1 MKRKKIDKRNNEES
15 YKDEK
20 KHSKY
25 VSNIHFLH
33 EIEVYHPLSINY
45 KRYWKEIKRRCMEG
59 YWHEGKWMPGPLY
72 WYVNLCKIRL
82 NKTEYSTTKVLAKP
96 FLRDLEWEKAYVIME
111 ARGFSGFSEDNEVTC
126 NTQAKI
132 YLDELKENP
141 KIDIED
147 YNIPD
152 NCFHNGKLKKVENP
166 RQYLRKVHTK
176 NLGKPLFYNN
186 AWNVID
192 IECRGGGKS
201 FWGANGLVSHTYHMD
216 GMYDY
221 DEFLKLKESGEPPVV
236 EVMVGAIDQKY
247 TVDLLDKVALGAENL
262 AGDRYLGQK
271 YYRCPLYKRHTG
283 SWFSGKKFIEN
294 KYDVKIG
301 GDWQKRGSGSK
312 IYHRSFGDNPE
323 AGNGIR
329 TSLGVL
335 EEVGFHYNLRDSLAS
350 MKDTVYDGSRKFG
363 TIYMFGT
370 GGNMES
376 GKSEEAMEVFV
387 DPESYDCL
395 CFQDVWEDG
404 GDIGFFVPYELG
416 LNQFK
421 DKEGIT
427 NIEAATKFVDKKR
440 DKLAKGKSKQPLYKE
455 MQNNPRV
462 PSEAFLIT
470 ESNIFP
476 VGELKEHVNWLKANQ
491 HDGFVKGQNGELVW
505 VQKEN
510 GDKPEISWKPD
521 LKDKLSPT
529 WYKMKKSDDTTG
541 CIQIWEHPQVESGQV
556 PWGLYVAGTD
566 PYDQDKSVATASL
579 GSTFI
584 YKTFHTKKGIYEW
597 PVAEYTGRPNTAAEH
612 HENVRKLLMYYNC
625 LDLYENERN
634 TLKMHFEHKNSLYLL
649 AKTPT
654 ILKATERSK
663 VNRTYGIHMTDHIKD
678 ELEIYTRDWL
688 LKDAGDGKLNLHK
701 IYSIPLLEEL
711 IYYNRVGN
719 FDRVIAFMLT
729 ICHRLMNY
737 NIKVEEVKEDRF
749 KKLIDTDDFMKRAIN
764 KGFFNN

>member
-1 MKRKKIDKRNNEES
+1 MKKIDRKNDETS
-15 YKDEK
+15 YKDEG
-20 KHSKY
+20 KHSKF
-25 VSNIHFLH
+25 VSNVHFLH
-33 EIEVYHPLSINY
+33 DIIDLNPLSIKY
-45 KRYWKEIKRRCMEG
+45 KKYWKDIKRRCMEG

-82 NKTEYSTTKVLAKP
+82 NKSEFSTTKILARP

-111 ARGFSGFSEDNEVTC
+111 ARGFSGFTDDNDVTC
-126 NTQAKI
+126 CHAVAAFLKAREEDPSVDISKYRIPSNCF
-132 YLDELKENP
+132 KENGMLKRYEHP
-141 KIDIED
+141 RKYMRKI
-147 YNIPD
+147 
-152 NCFHNGKLKKVENP
+152 
-166 RQYLRKVHTK
+166 HTQ
-176 NLGKPLFYNN
+176 NLGKPLFFNE
-186 AWNVID
+186 ARNVID

-201 FWGANGLVSHTYHMD
+201 FWGANGLASHTYHMD

-221 DEFLKLKESGEPPVV
+221 DEFQALRDSGQPAVV
-236 EVMVGAIDQKY
+236 EVMIGAIDQKY
-247 TVDLLDKVALGAENL
+247 TVDLLDKVLLGMDNL
-262 AGDRYLGQK
+262 AGDKYLGNA
-271 YYRCPLYKRHTG
+271 YYRCPLYKKGTG

-294 KYDVKIG
+294 KYDVKVG

-312 IYHRSFGDNPE
+312 MYHRTFRDNPE

-329 TSLGVL
+329 TSLALL
-335 EEVGFHYNLRDSLAS
+335 EEVGFQDNLRDSLAS
-350 MKDTVYDGSRKFG
+350 MKDTTYNGPRKFG

-370 GGNMES
+370 GGNMEA
-376 GKSEEAMEVFV
+376 GKSEEAMEVFN

-395 CFQDVWEDG
+395 CFQDTWEDS

-416 LNQFK
+416 LNEFK
-421 DKEGIT
+421 DEEGNT
-427 NIEAATKFVDKKR
+427 DMESATAYVDEKR
-440 DKLAKGKSKQPLYKE
+440 ATLAKGKSKQPLYKE
-455 MQNNPRV
+455 MQNNPRY

-476 VGELKEHVNWLKANQ
+476 VGELKEHLNWLKANQ
-491 HDGFVKGQNGELVW
+491 HDGFVKGQNGELVFS
-505 VQKEN
+505 QGE
-510 GDKPEISWKPD
+510 GQEKPD
-521 LKDKLSPT
+521 LKWVPDLKGKLTPT

-541 CIQIWEHPQVESGQV
+541 CIQIWEHPYMENGSV

-566 PYDQDKSVATASL
+566 PYDQDQSVATASL
-579 GSTFI
+579 GSTYI
-584 YKTFHTKKGIYEW
+584 YKTFYTRDGIYEW
-597 PVAEYTGRPNTAAEH
+597 PVAEYTARPSTAAEH
-612 HENVRKLLMYYNC
+612 HENIRKLLLYYNC

-654 ILKATERSK
+654 ILKATEGSK
-663 VNRTYGIHMTDHIKD
+663 VNRTYGTHMTDHIKD

-701 IYSIPLLEEL
+701 IYSIPLIEEL

-737 NIKVEEVKEDRF
+737 QFKVKEVSKEDSGR
-749 KKLIDTDDFMKRAIN
+749 LIDTDDFMKRAMN
-764 KGFFNN
+764 GSFFN